1 MSQIFTRGADTISSG
16 DVIDLILAD
25 HREFERLFRS
35 LRNREQDRATG
46 LKELADLLV
55 AHALAEES
63 EVYPQLKTQAPAE
76 ADEIE
81 HGVEEHGEGHQAL
94 ARLQSVADVDSEEW
108 EEALE
113 ELVEGV
119 NHHID
124 EEERE
129 VLNAAREE
137 VPERIRLQLGEAFM
151 RARLGWLQN
160 DAGDP
165 AHVRRLVADYE
176 ERGQL

>member
-1 MSQIFTRGADTISSG
+1 MAQTFTHGADTISSG
-16 DVIDLILAD
+16 DVVDLILAD

-35 LRNREQDRATG
+35 LRNREDDRATT
-46 LKELADLLV
+46 LRQLADLLV

-63 EVYPQLKTQAPAE
+63 EVYPKLKQQAPAE

-81 HGVEEHGEGHQAL
+81 HGVEEHGEGHEAL
-94 ARLQSVADVDSEEW
+94 AKLQAIADVDSDAW

-129 VLNAAREE
+129 VINAAREE
-137 VPERIRLQLGEAFM
+137 VAEATRLQLGVSFM

-165 AHVRRLVADYE
+165 AHVRELVADYE
-176 ERGQL
+176 ERGKV

>member
-1 MSQIFTRGADTISSG
+1 MSQITNQGADTIQSG
-16 DVIDLILAD
+16 DVVDLIMAD
-25 HREFERLFRS
+25 HREFERLFRL
-35 LRNREQDRATG
+35 LRNRDEDRPAR
-46 LKELADLLV
+46 LRELADLLV

-63 EVYPQLKTQAPAE
+63 EVYPHLKVQAPAE

-94 ARLQSVADVDSEEW
+94 AQLQAITDVDSQAW
-108 EEALE
+108 EDALE

-119 NHHID
+119 SHHID

-137 VPERIRLQLGEAFM
+137 VAEQTRLQLGEGFM

-160 DAGDP
+160 DPGNP
-165 AHVRRLVADYE
+165 EHVRQLVADYE
-176 ERGQL
+176 DRGAL